1 MFRKKYTNTKN
12 TVEVRL
18 SKNYITLAR
27 KYQYVRTKIIPEK
40 RRQAL
45 SLQEY
50 EEIAKAVYEYP
61 CLYDKAKN
69 ENKDKIVTE
78 NASKEVAA

>member
-1 MFRKKYTNTKN
+1 M
-12 TVEVRL
+12 
-18 SKNYITLAR
+18 
-27 KYQYVRTKIIPEK
+27 
-40 RRQAL
+40 
-45 SLQEY
+45 QEY